1 MNIHR
6 FLLSPY
12 SQNNMQDKN
21 DANKLI
27 YDSPDDQASMEDIDV
42 TLEKIRL
49 QLCKGNTIVSKEY
62 E

>member
-1 MNIHR
+1 MCFKYHFTNKQE
-6 FLLSPY
+6 FS
-12 SQNNMQDKN
+12 KN

-27 YDSPDDQASMEDIDV
+27 YDSPDDQAAMEDIDV